1 VPPPLEVS
9 DGVAVGLPVP
19 VSVGV
24 ALAVVVDVAVDVGV
38 AVDVEVAVGDGVA
51 VDVGD
56 VRDGPVTGRVAVAVA
71 VGLTHAVVVGAAGR
85 AEETAAAIFSLDPV
99 GVALT
104 AAG

>member
-9 DGVAVGLPVP
+9 DGVAVGLPV
-19 VSVGV
+19 SVGV
-24 ALAVVVDVAVDVGV
+24 ELAVVLGVPVGVGVSVSDELTVGVGV
-38 AVDVEVAVGDGVA
+38 ADG
-51 VDVGD
+51 VGD

-71 VGLTHAVVVGAAGR
+71 VGLTHAVVAGVAGR